1 MIELIITI
9 IVSVV
14 MAIGVYVMAVM
25 EEEKRKGK
33 RIPLIW
39 EKDFWK

>member
-1 MIELIITI
+1 MIDLIITLVI
-9 IVSVV
+9 TTV
-14 MAIGVYVMAVM
+14 MGIGVYIQAVM